1 MMQSSTEVLGIDIGG
16 SGMKAAPVDVSTGEM
31 LADRFRIKTPKPAE
45 PAAMVAVAAELAA
58 HFDWTGPIGIAF
70 PGVVQNNVI
79 RTAANVSKDWIGVDG
94 AQLFSTAT
102 GCDIRMVNDADAA
115 GVAEARFG
123 AARDESGVS
132 LLLTFGTGIGSAL
145 IDDTDLIPNTEL
157 GHLPMGTTTGE
168 ELASSRAKDRDDL
181 SLETWAV
188 LVTNYLRL
196 LEDLLW
202 PDLFIFGGG
211 ISRDFND
218 FAHLLDVRTPVRAA
232 EMRNNAGIV
241 GAALHRA
248 AG

>member
-1 MMQSSTEVLGIDIGG
+1 MTDATQVLGIDIGG

-31 LADRFRIKTPKPAE
+31 LAERFRIKTPRPAE
-45 PAAMVAVAAELAA
+45 PDTMAAVAQELAA
-58 HFDWTGPIGIAF
+58 HFEWTGPIGVAF

-79 RTAANVSKDWIGVDG
+79 RTAANISDDWIGVDG
-94 AQLFSTAT
+94 AKLFGAAT

-123 AARDESGVS
+123 AARDETGAS

-145 IDDTDLIPNTEL
+145 IDGNALIPNTEL
-157 GHLPMGTTTGE
+157 GHLPMGDTTGE

-181 SLETWAV
+181 SFADWAV

-202 PDLFIFGGG
+202 PDVFIFGGG
-211 ISRDFND
+211 ISKDFD
-218 FAHLLDVRTPVRAA
+218 QFGHLLDVRTPVLPA
-232 EMRNNAGIV
+232 ELRNNAGIV